1 MKKPRG
7 AGCATAALLVCACTS
22 CTGSTGW
29 DEPVLEEGQ
38 GALRITVRD
47 GDRVVPARLELMDD
61 EGNPHFVPDAVP
73 VGGDCEDHDRPLSP
87 VEARDLM
94 RAPFHNSVSDT
105 LQFYTT
111 GRTQLAL
118 RQGTYTLKALKGPE
132 YRMSTYPVQI
142 DGGRITELQVQVE
155 PWIRMAE
162 RGWYSADAH
171 LHIPR
176 PDPSQDSAI
185 SAWMRAEGLNVAN
198 LLQWGN
204 SRGFNNAVQFAYGA
218 DGTHADADVLLLP
231 GQENPRT
238 GLLGH
243 AMILAPDAPIR
254 YPDEY
259 LVYRRFFEQARDQG
273 AIAGVGH
280 KGNWGGYEAVGL
292 LAPRDLI
299 DFIEVFTFRTPDY
312 DLWYETLNAGFR
324 IAAVAG
330 SDFPCGRGG
339 VPPGEQRFY
348 VRSPDPLTAE
358 SWKAGLAAGRTF
370 VTNGPMIEFAVEG
383 REMGDEV
390 TLDALGNVTAVG
402 KLLFDPDRDRI
413 RVVDLL
419 LNGRVV
425 QTFSTVTG
433 AGQISF
439 SVEVPIEGSSW
450 LAMRSFG
457 TKLNTPSA
465 WRNSFAHSGPVFV
478 EVRNFPALRDGPRA
492 RAVVQTWLDRLSVF
506 QGIVTDENQLAQF
519 ASAASDGT
527 SADVLIDQRFNLLRE
542 IQESKWLL
550 QSRLQ
555 Q

>member
-1 MKKPRG
+1 
-7 AGCATAALLVCACTS
+7 
-22 CTGSTGW
+22 
-29 DEPVLEEGQ
+29 
-38 GALRITVRD
+38 
-47 GDRVVPARLELMDD
+47 
-61 EGNPHFVPDAVP
+61 
-73 VGGDCEDHDRPLSP
+73 
-87 VEARDLM
+87 
-94 RAPFHNSVSDT
+94 
-105 LQFYTT
+105 
-111 GRTQLAL
+111 
-118 RQGTYTLKALKGPE
+118 
-132 YRMSTYPVQI
+132 
-142 DGGRITELQVQVE
+142 
-155 PWIRMAE
+155 
-162 RGWYSADAH
+162 
-171 LHIPR
+171 
-176 PDPSQDSAI
+176 
-185 SAWMRAEGLNVAN
+185 
-198 LLQWGN
+198 
-204 SRGFNNAVQFAYGA
+204 
-218 DGTHADADVLLLP
+218 
-231 GQENPRT
+231 
-238 GLLGH
+238 
-243 AMILAPDAPIR
+243 
-254 YPDEY
+254 
-259 LVYRRFFEQARDQG
+259 
-273 AIAGVGH
+273 
-280 KGNWGGYEAVGL
+280 
-292 LAPRDLI
+292 
-299 DFIEVFTFRTPDY
+299 
-312 DLWYETLNAGFR
+312 
-324 IAAVAG
+324 
-330 SDFPCGRGG
+330 
-339 VPPGEQRFY
+339 
-348 VRSPDPLTAE
+348 
-358 SWKAGLAAGRTF
+358 
-370 VTNGPMIEFAVEG
+370 MIEFAVEG